1 MKKLKE
7 LVNLIVGFLILL
19 FFIIF
24 KKQGSGKFY
33 IKAQDNKLLNNFLK
47 SKILGQ
53 LFKNFRYL
61 EKNID
66 KEISEN
72 SIIYKNDPSLRKY
85 GDSDCGQ
92 TEDVNI
98 EKQQRGLVVPI
109 IRDIFK
115 KNEIQTVVEIGTGN
129 GDVVAHLAKEYNE
142 KKFIGIDFNTGTAKK
157 KHDLKNLNF
166 ISDYALDYFL
176 KFKDTKIDL
185 VFASSTFIFFL
196 PKEMEKYLK
205 AFSEKCKFV
214 IISDPTWNGVHK
226 KKLIKNTYHLEEGV
240 FFHNHK
246 YYFETFNFNILANNF
261 THYKHE
267 TSSRPDIYIN
277 NVIAKNLKDLD

>member
-1 MKKLKE
+1 MIIWNIPSLRDNNIETTMKKLKE

-98 EKQQRGLVVPI
+98 EKSDLSKREW
-109 IRDIFK
+109 
-115 KNEIQTVVEIGTGN
+115 NE
-129 GDVVAHLAKEYNE
+129 L
-142 KKFIGIDFNTGTAKK
+142 
-157 KHDLKNLNF
+157 
-166 ISDYALDYFL
+166 
-176 KFKDTKIDL
+176 
-185 VFASSTFIFFL
+185 
-196 PKEMEKYLK
+196 ME
-205 AFSEKCKFV
+205 AF
-214 IISDPTWNGVHK
+214 
-226 KKLIKNTYHLEEGV
+226 
-240 FFHNHK
+240 
-246 YYFETFNFNILANNF
+246 
-261 THYKHE
+261 
-267 TSSRPDIYIN
+267 
-277 NVIAKNLKDLD
+277 NLKDRMI